1 MNFNF
6 KSRFFGFLLLGIPF
20 LILMMLMMNG
30 CNSSKKTSGIDLTN
44 LDTTARPG
52 DDFYQYACGGWMK
65 KNPLKGEYAR
75 YGTFDKL
82 AEENTEQL
90 RQLIEE
96 IASQSHADGTVEQKI
111 GDLYQLAMDSDRL
124 NRDGY
129 LPVLGEL
136 KKLSELK
143 TTNSLIQILPELM
156 LSGTDVYFS
165 VYVDADPMNSSVY
178 LTQTYQSGIS
188 LGEREYYLDQDAHSK
203 EILEKYKQHVAKM
216 FELFGF
222 NSAEAQK
229 NRDAVLSIETRLAKA
244 SYDRVKLRDPY
255 ANYHKMSLQDLGKEY
270 SAISWKEFLT
280 ALGIPAVDS
289 VNVSQKE
296 FL

>member
-1 MNFNF
+1 
-6 KSRFFGFLLLGIPF
+6 
-20 LILMMLMMNG
+20 
-30 CNSSKKTSGIDLTN
+30 
-44 LDTTARPG
+44 
-52 DDFYQYACGGWMK
+52 
-65 KNPLKGEYAR
+65 
-75 YGTFDKL
+75 
-82 AEENTEQL
+82 
-90 RQLIEE
+90 
-96 IASQSHADGTVEQKI
+96 
-111 GDLYQLAMDSDRL
+111 MDSDRL

-129 LPVLGEL
+129 QPVLGEL
-136 KKLSELK
+136 KKLSEVK
-143 TTNSLIQILPELM
+143 TTNALIQILPELM

-270 SAISWKEFLT
+270 PAISWKEFLT

-296 FL
+296 FLSEVANILTSVPLNQQIAYLQWKVIDNAATYLSDDIYNQNFEFTEKLYQGKRNLPHVGSVRCVVLTIFWVKPLVKCT